1 MRRHHYLILIVVL
14 FALIC
19 TSLGCRTRGADVFT
33 IALDSKIGTLDS
45 IGAATVDANAERLRT
60 LMFNTLI
67 KKNEQYDYVGDLA
80 KEINTSF
87 DGTTLTFVLQD
98 NVKFHDGKPFTSAD
112 AKYTLEALLK
122 SNGAKA
128 TTFFEK
134 INGGQPTPMIVEIT
148 TPDEKTL
155 VLKMARPA
163 LKNNIMANLVAIP
176 VVPQGSKVGSDTQ
189 GNATPDASTYTPPAG
204 TGPYKFV
211 RYDTVSGTVELAAH
225 DNYWEGAPNIKQL
238 RVKPVADANALQ
250 AELKSGRVQLAP
262 MTINLSPD
270 TLKNLGGDADLKVE
284 QFAGAN
290 IQYLSFNTQEKPLDN
305 VKVRQAIAYAV
316 NRADLIGNLLYG
328 QAKLAHSILPEES
341 WAYSSNT
348 KYAYDLSKAKQL
360 LDEAGF
366 KPDGNGNRFPQAI
379 KFKIAAGNAA
389 TAQYAQVIQSQ
400 LKEIGIP
407 VEIETAEFSVFLDQ
421 LKKGQYQ
428 MTTARYVG
436 GNQDPIY
443 LRDLFATS
451 EIGRANRTK
460 YSNPEFD
467 KIVGQA
473 VNETDREKA
482 KQLYAQAQEII
493 ARDVPLLPLW
503 YPSNMVVSSKNV
515 GSIKVQGSGDW
526 FFVRNMTYQK

>member
-1 MRRHHYLILIVVL
+1 
-14 FALIC
+14 
-19 TSLGCRTRGADVFT
+19 
-33 IALDSKIGTLDS
+33 
-45 IGAATVDANAERLRT
+45 
-60 LMFNTLI
+60 
-67 KKNEQYDYVGDLA
+67 
-80 KEINTSF
+80 
-87 DGTTLTFVLQD
+87 
-98 NVKFHDGKPFTSAD
+98 
-112 AKYTLEALLK
+112 
-122 SNGAKA
+122 
-128 TTFFEK
+128 
-134 INGGQPTPMIVEIT
+134 
-148 TPDEKTL
+148 
-155 VLKMARPA
+155 
-163 LKNNIMANLVAIP
+163 
-176 VVPQGSKVGSDTQ
+176 
-189 GNATPDASTYTPPAG
+189 
-204 TGPYKFV
+204 
-211 RYDTVSGTVELAAH
+211 
-225 DNYWEGAPNIKQL
+225 
-238 RVKPVADANALQ
+238 
-250 AELKSGRVQLAP
+250 
-262 MTINLSPD
+262 
-270 TLKNLGGDADLKVE
+270 
-284 QFAGAN
+284 
-290 IQYLSFNTQEKPLDN
+290 
-305 VKVRQAIAYAV
+305 
-316 NRADLIGNLLYG
+316 LIGNLLYG

-348 KYAYDLSKAKQL
+348 KYSYDTNKAKQL

-366 KPDGNGNRFPQAI
+366 KPDANGNRFPQPI

-515 GSIKVQGSGDW
+515 GNIKVQGSGDW